1 MTANGTGKLGVDAL
15 SRKEKGLKDI
25 DNNVVTAAW
34 ERGIRGL
41 KGNGKNTIKIKF
53 LIRQKYEQ

>member
-25 DNNVVTAAW
+25 DNNVVTA
-34 ERGIRGL
+34 EGRCV
-41 KGNGKNTIKIKF
+41 
-53 LIRQKYEQ
+53 